1 VNRET
6 RMTGD
11 LLDALYEHGPQTA
24 RQIAERTSYNLTVVR
39 NELSALKSISAVM
52 PAERLKRGKHTTTV
66 WALTP
71 EMLS

>member
-1 VNRET
+1 
-6 RMTGD
+6 
-11 LLDALYEHGPQTA
+11 
-24 RQIAERTSYNLTVVR
+24 
-39 NELSALKSISAVM
+39 LSALKSISAVM